1 MQIFWL
7 WKIVENNRSINF
19 SAKWTPKVLTIVFHK
34 NDGSNVTETKTYT
47 FDWNMDDNRLNP
59 MSNLNQRNGYNF
71 NWWNFYANGSDNH
84 NYPFNDI
91 IWTTR
96 FDTQVWN
103 ASSKTINLYAK
114 RTPKTI
120 TITLDKQGWNGGT
133 STFYYKYGTNQFYSN
148 YACTSQIT
156 SIEKP
161 TKNEYVFIHYYGDGR
176 HGWENGERYAKYDS
190 TEFAWDLNY
199 DIYEDATLYAK
210 RDSCDNYYGWWS
222 NWVCQSDGKLHRTR
236 SSSHTSCTKKSEQWD
251 ACNYCSSP
259 WTEITSRTIPDHEGC
274 WNHWTRYGSYKK
286 TCQNNYSYSNEQFWW
301 WWSCACESW
310 YHPVWDSCEKD
321 TYCVKLR
328 VSPWWDLSICWYE
341 GDSYNW
347 YSDGQGGVLR
357 SSDYICTW
365 NPRGTLWP
373 ASDNQVVVTCTQIS
387 NQGWGWYDEWCS
399 VKCSTEWRWNQIT
412 TYTGACWSIVNI
424 NNICGGTCQCN
435 SIPGDVTAIRL
446 SKNNNPLICWCYQAW
461 NHH

>member
-1 MQIFWL
+1 MKNKKYKSDVSQRWTFL
-7 WKIVENNRSINF
+7 MKFVVQNNGSINF
-19 SAKWTPKVLTIVFHK
+19 VANWTPKVLTIVFHK

-91 IWTTR
+91 IWTTW

-199 DIYEDATLYAK
+199 DIY
-210 RDSCDNYYGWWS
+210 
-222 NWVCQSDGKLHRTR
+222 
-236 SSSHTSCTKKSEQWD
+236 
-251 ACNYCSSP
+251 
-259 WTEITSRTIPDHEGC
+259 
-274 WNHWTRYGSYKK
+274 
-286 TCQNNYSYSNEQFWW
+286 
-301 WWSCACESW
+301 
-310 YHPVWDSCEKD
+310 
-321 TYCVKLR
+321 
-328 VSPWWDLSICWYE
+328 
-341 GDSYNW
+341 
-347 YSDGQGGVLR
+347 
-357 SSDYICTW
+357 
-365 NPRGTLWP
+365 
-373 ASDNQVVVTCTQIS
+373 
-387 NQGWGWYDEWCS
+387 
-399 VKCSTEWRWNQIT
+399 
-412 TYTGACWSIVNI
+412 
-424 NNICGGTCQCN
+424 
-435 SIPGDVTAIRL
+435 
-446 SKNNNPLICWCYQAW
+446 
-461 NHH
+461 